1 MTLKKRLL
9 LTLLLVGLLPVIAIS
24 FFNAEIARQSLT
36 EQALQQL
43 SIAATNKQHSV
54 EDYLSTIARQL
65 KAMANNRG
73 TRTAAQGFGL
83 AFQNYEKLVQEE
95 QSTLRENVEAYY
107 QQNFLPPLQQN
118 GGAEGR
124 SASDFVAS
132 LSKNSLALQMG
143 YIVDNPN
150 PVGQKDEL
158 VSADVHIAQFYNTL
172 HKQWHTSFKEFQEAF
187 GYYDIYLIDA
197 DTGHVIYSV
206 AKEVDFA
213 TSLKDGPYADSGLA
227 AAYRQAMSDGQDTA
241 PTFVDFTRYVPSYGA
256 PAGFVA
262 TPIYSEK
269 DERLAVLAFQF
280 PIDSLNNIM
289 MERDGM
295 GETGDAY
302 LVGPDNLMRSDSYLD
317 PENRSVVASF
327 ADPENGRIGST
338 SVDEALA
345 GNSGEGVVTS
355 YRGEPVFSAH
365 RPVTVGGLNWALVAE
380 ISEDEALAPVR
391 EMWTLAAIAIAIVL
405 LAVVTVAV
413 WTAVRIMK
421 PLGKDPSEL
430 QALAEQVAAGNLVI
444 DSSDDDNA
452 TGVYGSMLKM
462 VSDLK
467 EVIFK
472 VEEASQRQASA
483 SEQLSATISQT
494 LDSVNQ
500 QAEQTDQVASAIE
513 EMSSAINEVSQNTS
527 ESAASARRT
536 DEAVSRSATEV
547 ESSAADTHAMA
558 RELEEAEAGIADLR
572 KNMESITRVLDSIK
586 SIADQTNLLAL
597 NAAIEAARAGE
608 QGRGF
613 AVVADEV
620 RSLAQNS
627 QEATEEISS
636 SIETL
641 VNSSERA
648 SKVITR
654 CSTQASGISE
664 RAGAVVSQLRE
675 AVHEV
680 TRMSGTAEQIATA
693 SEEQSATAEEVT
705 RNVSAIAEKSFET
718 KQAMAQISEASG
730 DLAELS
736 HQLKDS
742 LSRFKVS

>member
-54 EDYLSTIARQL
+54 EDYLSTIAWQL

-118 GGAEGR
+118 GGANGR

-327 ADPENGRIGST
+327 ADPENGRISST

-405 LAVVTVAV
+405 LAVAAVAV

-444 DSSDDDNA
+444 DSSDSDRA

-472 VEEASQRQASA
+472 VEEASQRQAS
-483 SEQLSATISQT
+483 
-494 LDSVNQ
+494 
-500 QAEQTDQVASAIE
+500 
-513 EMSSAINEVSQNTS
+513 
-527 ESAASARRT
+527 
-536 DEAVSRSATEV
+536 
-547 ESSAADTHAMA
+547 
-558 RELEEAEAGIADLR
+558 
-572 KNMESITRVLDSIK
+572 
-586 SIADQTNLLAL
+586 
-597 NAAIEAARAGE
+597 
-608 QGRGF
+608 
-613 AVVADEV
+613 
-620 RSLAQNS
+620 
-627 QEATEEISS
+627 
-636 SIETL
+636 
-641 VNSSERA
+641 
-648 SKVITR
+648 
-654 CSTQASGISE
+654 GISE
-664 RAGAVVSQLRE
+664 RAGAVVLRLRE
-675 AVHEV
+675 AVEEV
-680 TRMSGTAEQIATA
+680 ARMSGMAEQIATA

-705 RNVSAIAEKSFET
+705 RNVSTIAEKSLET
-718 KQAMAQISEASG
+718 KQAMVQISEASG

-736 HQLKDS
+736 HQLRDS

>member
-1 MTLKKRLL
+1 
-9 LTLLLVGLLPVIAIS
+9 
-24 FFNAEIARQSLT
+24 
-36 EQALQQL
+36 
-43 SIAATNKQHSV
+43 
-54 EDYLSTIARQL
+54 
-65 KAMANNRG
+65 
-73 TRTAAQGFGL
+73 
-83 AFQNYEKLVQEE
+83 
-95 QSTLRENVEAYY
+95 
-107 QQNFLPPLQQN
+107 
-118 GGAEGR
+118 
-124 SASDFVAS
+124 
-132 LSKNSLALQMG
+132 MG

-262 TPIYSEK
+262 TPYSEK
-269 DERLAVLAFQF
+269 DERLAAGLPVPHRQ
-280 PIDSLNNIM
+280 PEQHM
-289 MERDGM
+289 MERDGL
-295 GETGDAY
+295 GDTGDAY
-302 LVGPDNLMRSDSYLD
+302 LVGPDYLMRSVYYLD

-327 ADPENGRIGST
+327 ADPENGRISST

-345 GNSGEGVVTS
+345 GNSGEGVVAS

-391 EMWTLAAIAIAIVL
+391 EMWTLAAIAIAIVI
-405 LAVVTVAV
+405 LAVVAVAV
-413 WTAVRIMK
+413 WTAARIMK
-421 PLGKDPSEL
+421 PLGKDPAEL

-444 DSSDDDNA
+444 DSSDSDTA

-472 VEEASQRQASA
+472 VEEASQRQAS
-483 SEQLSATISQT
+483 
-494 LDSVNQ
+494 
-500 QAEQTDQVASAIE
+500 
-513 EMSSAINEVSQNTS
+513 
-527 ESAASARRT
+527 
-536 DEAVSRSATEV
+536 
-547 ESSAADTHAMA
+547 
-558 RELEEAEAGIADLR
+558 
-572 KNMESITRVLDSIK
+572 
-586 SIADQTNLLAL
+586 
-597 NAAIEAARAGE
+597 
-608 QGRGF
+608 
-613 AVVADEV
+613 
-620 RSLAQNS
+620 
-627 QEATEEISS
+627 
-636 SIETL
+636 
-641 VNSSERA
+641 
-648 SKVITR
+648 
-654 CSTQASGISE
+654 GISE
-664 RAGAVVSQLRE
+664 RAGAVVLRLRE
-675 AVHEV
+675 AVDEV
-680 TRMSGTAEQIATA
+680 TRMSGMAEQIATA

-705 RNVSAIAEKSFET
+705 RNVSTIAEKSLET
-718 KQAMAQISEASG
+718 KQAMAQISQASG

>member
-83 AFQNYEKLVQEE
+83 AFQNYEKLVQEK

-118 GGAEGR
+118 GGANGR

-262 TPIYSEK
+262 TPVYSEK

-327 ADPENGRIGST
+327 ADPENGRISST

-391 EMWTLAAIAIAIVL
+391 EMWTLAAIAIAIVI
-405 LAVVTVAV
+405 LAVVAVAV
-413 WTAVRIMK
+413 WTAARVMK
-421 PLGKDPSEL
+421 PLGKDPAEL

-444 DSSDDDNA
+444 DSSDSDRA

-472 VEEASQRQASA
+472 VEEASQRQAS
-483 SEQLSATISQT
+483 
-494 LDSVNQ
+494 
-500 QAEQTDQVASAIE
+500 
-513 EMSSAINEVSQNTS
+513 
-527 ESAASARRT
+527 
-536 DEAVSRSATEV
+536 
-547 ESSAADTHAMA
+547 
-558 RELEEAEAGIADLR
+558 
-572 KNMESITRVLDSIK
+572 
-586 SIADQTNLLAL
+586 
-597 NAAIEAARAGE
+597 
-608 QGRGF
+608 
-613 AVVADEV
+613 
-620 RSLAQNS
+620 
-627 QEATEEISS
+627 
-636 SIETL
+636 
-641 VNSSERA
+641 
-648 SKVITR
+648 
-654 CSTQASGISE
+654 GISE
-664 RAGAVVSQLRE
+664 RAGAVVLRLRE
-675 AVHEV
+675 AVDEV
-680 TRMSGTAEQIATA
+680 TRMSGMAEQIATA

-705 RNVSAIAEKSFET
+705 RNVSTIAEKSLET
-718 KQAMAQISEASG
+718 KQAMAQISQASG

>member
-83 AFQNYEKLVQEE
+83 AFQNYEKLVQEK

-118 GGAEGR
+118 GGANGR

-262 TPIYSEK
+262 TPVYSEK

-317 PENRSVVASF
+317 LENRSVVASF
-327 ADPENGRIGST
+327 ADPENGRISST

-391 EMWTLAAIAIAIVL
+391 EMWTLAAIAIAIVI
-405 LAVVTVAV
+405 LAVVAVAV
-413 WTAVRIMK
+413 WTAARVMK
-421 PLGKDPSEL
+421 PLGKDPAEL

-444 DSSDDDNA
+444 DSSDSDRA

-472 VEEASQRQASA
+472 VEEASQRQAS
-483 SEQLSATISQT
+483 
-494 LDSVNQ
+494 
-500 QAEQTDQVASAIE
+500 
-513 EMSSAINEVSQNTS
+513 
-527 ESAASARRT
+527 
-536 DEAVSRSATEV
+536 
-547 ESSAADTHAMA
+547 
-558 RELEEAEAGIADLR
+558 
-572 KNMESITRVLDSIK
+572 
-586 SIADQTNLLAL
+586 
-597 NAAIEAARAGE
+597 
-608 QGRGF
+608 
-613 AVVADEV
+613 
-620 RSLAQNS
+620 
-627 QEATEEISS
+627 
-636 SIETL
+636 
-641 VNSSERA
+641 
-648 SKVITR
+648 
-654 CSTQASGISE
+654 GISE
-664 RAGAVVSQLRE
+664 RAGAVVLRLRE
-675 AVHEV
+675 AVDEV
-680 TRMSGTAEQIATA
+680 TRMSGMAEQIATA

-705 RNVSAIAEKSFET
+705 RNVSTIAEKSLET
-718 KQAMAQISEASG
+718 KQAMAQISQASG

>member
-36 EQALQQL
+36 EQALQRL

-118 GGAEGR
+118 GGANGR

-327 ADPENGRIGST
+327 ADPENGRISST

-405 LAVVTVAV
+405 LAVAAVAV
-413 WTAVRIMK
+413 WRK
-421 PLGKDPSEL
+421 
-430 QALAEQVAAGNLVI
+430 
-444 DSSDDDNA
+444 
-452 TGVYGSMLKM
+452 
-462 VSDLK
+462 
-467 EVIFK
+467 
-472 VEEASQRQASA
+472 
-483 SEQLSATISQT
+483 
-494 LDSVNQ
+494 SV
-500 QAEQTDQVASAIE
+500 V
-513 EMSSAINEVSQNTS
+513 
-527 ESAASARRT
+527 
-536 DEAVSRSATEV
+536 
-547 ESSAADTHAMA
+547 
-558 RELEEAEAGIADLR
+558 
-572 KNMESITRVLDSIK
+572 
-586 SIADQTNLLAL
+586 
-597 NAAIEAARAGE
+597 
-608 QGRGF
+608 
-613 AVVADEV
+613 
-620 RSLAQNS
+620 
-627 QEATEEISS
+627 
-636 SIETL
+636 
-641 VNSSERA
+641 
-648 SKVITR
+648 
-654 CSTQASGISE
+654 
-664 RAGAVVSQLRE
+664 
-675 AVHEV
+675 
-680 TRMSGTAEQIATA
+680 
-693 SEEQSATAEEVT
+693 
-705 RNVSAIAEKSFET
+705 
-718 KQAMAQISEASG
+718 
-730 DLAELS
+730 
-736 HQLKDS
+736 
-742 LSRFKVS
+742 

>member
-118 GGAEGR
+118 GGANGR

-327 ADPENGRIGST
+327 ADPENGRISST

-405 LAVVTVAV
+405 LAVAAVAV

-444 DSSDDDNA
+444 DSSDSDNA

-472 VEEASQRQASA
+472 VEEASQRQAS
-483 SEQLSATISQT
+483 
-494 LDSVNQ
+494 
-500 QAEQTDQVASAIE
+500 
-513 EMSSAINEVSQNTS
+513 
-527 ESAASARRT
+527 
-536 DEAVSRSATEV
+536 
-547 ESSAADTHAMA
+547 
-558 RELEEAEAGIADLR
+558 
-572 KNMESITRVLDSIK
+572 
-586 SIADQTNLLAL
+586 
-597 NAAIEAARAGE
+597 
-608 QGRGF
+608 
-613 AVVADEV
+613 
-620 RSLAQNS
+620 
-627 QEATEEISS
+627 
-636 SIETL
+636 
-641 VNSSERA
+641 
-648 SKVITR
+648 
-654 CSTQASGISE
+654 GISE
-664 RAGAVVSQLRE
+664 RAGAVVLRLRE
-675 AVHEV
+675 AVEEV
-680 TRMSGTAEQIATA
+680 ARMSGMAEQIATA

-705 RNVSAIAEKSFET
+705 RNVSTIAEKSLET
-718 KQAMAQISEASG
+718 KQAMVQISEASG

-736 HQLKDS
+736 HQLRDS

>member
-36 EQALQQL
+36 EQALQRL

-118 GGAEGR
+118 GGANGR

-327 ADPENGRIGST
+327 ADPENGRISST

-405 LAVVTVAV
+405 LAVAAVAV

-444 DSSDDDNA
+444 DSSDSDNA

-472 VEEASQRQASA
+472 VEEASQRQAS
-483 SEQLSATISQT
+483 
-494 LDSVNQ
+494 
-500 QAEQTDQVASAIE
+500 
-513 EMSSAINEVSQNTS
+513 
-527 ESAASARRT
+527 
-536 DEAVSRSATEV
+536 
-547 ESSAADTHAMA
+547 
-558 RELEEAEAGIADLR
+558 
-572 KNMESITRVLDSIK
+572 
-586 SIADQTNLLAL
+586 
-597 NAAIEAARAGE
+597 
-608 QGRGF
+608 
-613 AVVADEV
+613 
-620 RSLAQNS
+620 
-627 QEATEEISS
+627 
-636 SIETL
+636 
-641 VNSSERA
+641 
-648 SKVITR
+648 
-654 CSTQASGISE
+654 GISE
-664 RAGAVVSQLRE
+664 RAGAVVLRLRE
-675 AVHEV
+675 AVEEV
-680 TRMSGTAEQIATA
+680 ARMSGMAEQIATA

-705 RNVSAIAEKSFET
+705 RNVSTIAEKSLET
-718 KQAMAQISEASG
+718 KQAMVQISEASG

-736 HQLKDS
+736 HQLRDS

>member
-36 EQALQQL
+36 EQALQRL

-118 GGAEGR
+118 GGANGR

-327 ADPENGRIGST
+327 ADPENGRISST

-405 LAVVTVAV
+405 LAVAAVAV

-444 DSSDDDNA
+444 DSSDSDRA

-472 VEEASQRQASA
+472 VEEASQRQAS
-483 SEQLSATISQT
+483 
-494 LDSVNQ
+494 
-500 QAEQTDQVASAIE
+500 
-513 EMSSAINEVSQNTS
+513 
-527 ESAASARRT
+527 
-536 DEAVSRSATEV
+536 
-547 ESSAADTHAMA
+547 
-558 RELEEAEAGIADLR
+558 
-572 KNMESITRVLDSIK
+572 
-586 SIADQTNLLAL
+586 
-597 NAAIEAARAGE
+597 
-608 QGRGF
+608 
-613 AVVADEV
+613 
-620 RSLAQNS
+620 
-627 QEATEEISS
+627 
-636 SIETL
+636 
-641 VNSSERA
+641 
-648 SKVITR
+648 
-654 CSTQASGISE
+654 GISE
-664 RAGAVVSQLRE
+664 RAGAVVLRLRE
-675 AVHEV
+675 AVEEV
-680 TRMSGTAEQIATA
+680 ARMSGMAEQIATA

-705 RNVSAIAEKSFET
+705 RNVSTIAEKSLET
-718 KQAMAQISEASG
+718 KQAMVQISEASG

-736 HQLKDS
+736 HQLRDS

>member
-83 AFQNYEKLVQEE
+83 AFQNYEKLVQEK

-118 GGAEGR
+118 GGANGR

-327 ADPENGRIGST
+327 ADPENGRISST

-391 EMWTLAAIAIAIVL
+391 EMWTLAAIAIAIVI
-405 LAVVTVAV
+405 LAVVAVAV
-413 WTAVRIMK
+413 WTAARVMK
-421 PLGKDPSEL
+421 PLGKDPAEL

-444 DSSDDDNA
+444 DSSDSDRA

-472 VEEASQRQASA
+472 VEEASQRQAS
-483 SEQLSATISQT
+483 
-494 LDSVNQ
+494 
-500 QAEQTDQVASAIE
+500 
-513 EMSSAINEVSQNTS
+513 
-527 ESAASARRT
+527 
-536 DEAVSRSATEV
+536 
-547 ESSAADTHAMA
+547 
-558 RELEEAEAGIADLR
+558 
-572 KNMESITRVLDSIK
+572 
-586 SIADQTNLLAL
+586 
-597 NAAIEAARAGE
+597 
-608 QGRGF
+608 
-613 AVVADEV
+613 
-620 RSLAQNS
+620 
-627 QEATEEISS
+627 
-636 SIETL
+636 
-641 VNSSERA
+641 
-648 SKVITR
+648 
-654 CSTQASGISE
+654 GISE
-664 RAGAVVSQLRE
+664 RAGAVVLRLRE
-675 AVHEV
+675 AVDEV
-680 TRMSGTAEQIATA
+680 TRMSGMAEQIATA

-705 RNVSAIAEKSFET
+705 RNVSTIAEKSLET
-718 KQAMAQISEASG
+718 KQAMAQISQASG